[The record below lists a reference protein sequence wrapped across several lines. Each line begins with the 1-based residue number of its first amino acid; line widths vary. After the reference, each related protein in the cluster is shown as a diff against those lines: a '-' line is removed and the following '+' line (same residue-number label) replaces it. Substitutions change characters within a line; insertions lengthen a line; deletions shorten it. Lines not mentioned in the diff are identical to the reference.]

1 LIVIRKEYVN
11 LRKKV
16 EPLVALIPKDIPG
29 LTVHDITHL
38 DALWETG
45 STIAG
50 GEYPINPAEAYVLGA
65 AILPH
70 DAGMALAA
78 YPGASPRSIAQ
89 QNGKTTSWHTS
100 ALPAMVRHHRIGRAI
115 RQSSSGSRS
124 WRAFFVP
131 STLNEPEIFRSYL
144 GQTMAAGG
152 AT

>member
-1 LIVIRKEYVN
+1 MIVIRKEYVN

-100 ALPAMVRHHRIGRAI
+100 VPPVEARVCRIKEAI
-115 RQSSSGSRS
+115 RRSPFGSLS
-124 WRAFFVP
+124 WRAFFVR
-131 STLNEPEIFRSYL
+131 STLSGPQICLSYL
-144 GQTMAAGG
+144 GQTMEAGRV
-152 AT
+152 T